1 MMDDPGI
8 GNIRNLLN
16 NIKPASG
23 LSPIKAGA
31 IIKATVVD
39 VTEDGDAFLRLLS
52 GGFLKGNMKEALIK
66 ARADVPLTKGQTVF
80 LELLGSKENMQLK
93 LIGETENNVEA
104 LKQNS
109 SAKLLDMILRLS
121 GSGLSKS
128 ESRQLL
134 NMLKALPQNIKND
147 FPELNNLTQ
156 LLQDGKLTADKLLTA
171 GSVRSLLTVMAQAG
185 KSFSPATG
193 TVLKAEVLD
202 ITGKENA
209 VLRLIASDSSQKN
222 VQGTVIKAQLAVPLT
237 NGQNV
242 FLEVLGGDTSIK
254 MRLVSGFSNPAEVM
268 QNIIP
273 AKYLNML
280 AQLSESRLG
289 SMEFHQLFNMLKSL
303 PHNIKATIPEFQS
316 LEKLLLDI
324 KQIEGKDLKA
334 FVERSGVA
342 FETRLKIAVLNDG
355 GSMIRNLMALQNEGD
370 LKSLLMKL
378 KELLKDENVVRT
390 LTEAGHKISEVSSTV
405 EKFIRNI
412 EFFQLTSKVDDM
424 FYTFLPVLWDDLKDG
439 EFLFRKNRG
448 SRKGSYTCD
457 INLDFESLGKLSI
470 SVTVLNSEFYIT
482 FSTEKKEV
490 KELISS
496 QKHLLESRFVSQGL
510 PLKAININQKNNIQ
524 FGETLRQGVNVK
536 I

>member
-1 MMDDPGI
+1 
-8 GNIRNLLN
+8 
-16 NIKPASG
+16 
-23 LSPIKAGA
+23 
-31 IIKATVVD
+31 
-39 VTEDGDAFLRLLS
+39 
-52 GGFLKGNMKEALIK
+52 
-66 ARADVPLTKGQTVF
+66 
-80 LELLGSKENMQLK
+80 
-93 LIGETENNVEA
+93 
-104 LKQNS
+104 
-109 SAKLLDMILRLS
+109 
-121 GSGLSKS
+121 
-128 ESRQLL
+128 
-134 NMLKALPQNIKND
+134 
-147 FPELNNLTQ
+147 
-156 LLQDGKLTADKLLTA
+156 
-171 GSVRSLLTVMAQAG
+171 
-185 KSFSPATG
+185 
-193 TVLKAEVLD
+193 
-202 ITGKENA
+202 
-209 VLRLIASDSSQKN
+209 
-222 VQGTVIKAQLAVPLT
+222 
-237 NGQNV
+237 
-242 FLEVLGGDTSIK
+242 
-254 MRLVSGFSNPAEVM
+254 
-268 QNIIP
+268 
-273 AKYLNML
+273 
-280 AQLSESRLG
+280 
-289 SMEFHQLFNMLKSL
+289 MLKSL

-370 LKSLLMKL
+370 LKSLLMKM